1 MQAARRWLGVLIAY
15 ALYTGAPAAARDITN
30 GTYNLLVEN
39 DIFGGTDRYYTS
51 GLQLSYLSA
60 RGDLPGW
67 LDGIARRLPGVDADT
82 NLRAGYLIGQSIFT
96 PDDIGAR
103 IAPPNE
109 RPYAGWLYGGL
120 AVVAESDHHLDTWL
134 LHVGVVGPS
143 ALGEEAQQLM
153 HDWLGSTESRGWD
166 AQLRDEPGLAL
177 VAERRWP
184 RRWQLGLDGYAL
196 DLTPHVGLSLGNVA
210 TYANLGLTLRVGTAL
225 DSDAG
230 PPRIRPS
237 LPGSAYFAPHGPEL
251 GWYVFLGVDGRP
263 VAHNIFLDGNTF
275 RDSPSVDKKPL
286 VADLQAGLAVTV
298 DGWRLAYTYVYRTRE
313 FDGQD
318 GSDRFGALSV
328 SVKF

>member
-1 MQAARRWLGVLIAY
+1 MQTARRWLAALIACTLC
-15 ALYTGAPAAARDITN
+15 AGAPAAARDLSN

-39 DIFGGTDRYYTS
+39 DIFGGTDRHYTS

-60 RGDLPGW
+60 RGDLSGW
-67 LDGIARRLPGVDADT
+67 LDSIAHRLPGIHAET
-82 NLRAGYLIGQSIFT
+82 NLRAGYMFGQSIFT
-96 PDDIGAR
+96 PSDNGAR
-103 IAPPNE
+103 TAPSDE

-153 HDWLGSTESRGWD
+153 HDWIGSSESRGWD
-166 AQLRDEPGLAL
+166 AQLRDEPGLEL

-210 TYANLGLTLRVGTAL
+210 TYANLGLTLRLGTAL
-225 DSDAG
+225 DCDAG

-237 LPGSAYFAPHGPEL
+237 LPGSAYFAPNGREFR
-251 GWYVFLGVDGRP
+251 WYAFLGVDGRP

-275 RDSPSVDKKPL
+275 RDSASVDKKPV

-313 FDGQD
+313 FDAQD
-318 GSDRFGALSV
+318 VPDRFGALSV
-328 SVKF
+328 SAKF